1 MRSRKAGSGR
11 SLKAGG
17 PVRRPRFAVEL
28 GLPEKSAPTRLSG
41 SAGLG
46 NNMIMK
52 EGPMKPFTRP
62 VAFMCLAAAVSFF
75 AGCAGSVKTSKTASQ
90 AVLPEI
96 DVIQVKENSEEALKL
111 AQETKLDVDVLSN
124 KSAEIDNKLVGLSE
138 EVSNVSL
145 AKIEEIENRLSLLIE
160 AFKDLQAQVTAIQNA
175 PAPKYAK
182 PASAAPATF
191 SPSAASSILSNSPE
205 YDLYQN
211 ALRTFNSRNY
221 DAALKLFAEVLRQYP
236 QGAYADNCRYWSGE
250 CYFAIRDFA
259 SAIASFKKVF
269 EHKNS
274 SKADEA
280 QLKIGMSYL
289 KMGQPA
295 LAKTELKTLIDR
307 YPASE
312 YVPRAKKYLSE
323 IK

>member
-1 MRSRKAGSGR
+1 MMSPKRSIIFVGLA
-11 SLKAGG
+11 SL
-17 PVRRPRFAVEL
+17 
-28 GLPEKSAPTRLSG
+28 SAL
-41 SAGLG
+41 
-46 NNMIMK
+46 I
-52 EGPMKPFTRP
+52 
-62 VAFMCLAAAVSFF
+62 
-75 AGCAGSVKTSKTASQ
+75 AGCAGTARTPKTGAQ
-90 AVLPEI
+90 AILPEI

-111 AQETKLDVDVLSN
+111 AQETKLDADVLNN
-124 KSAEIDNKLVGLSE
+124 KVAEIDNKLVGLSE
-138 EVSNVSL
+138 DVSNVSL

-175 PAPKYAK
+175 PAPKYVK
-182 PASAAPATF
+182 PAPAAPATF

-205 YDLYQN
+205 YDAYQN

-221 DAALKLFAEVLRQYP
+221 DAALKLFSEVLKQFP
-236 QGAYADNCRYWSGE
+236 QGTYADNCRYWSGE
-250 CYFAIRDFA
+250 CYFALRDFA
-259 SAIASFKKVF
+259 NAIASFKKVF
-269 EHKNS
+269 DFKNS

-280 QLKIGMSYL
+280 QLKIGMSYM
-289 KMGQPA
+289 KMGQSA